1 MRPNSLFAVAVL
13 SIGLSACTITKI
25 QNSSSSF
32 SSNKADTAEGTSTV
46 EGPSVSFESISSSS
60 NEPISPEE
68 SSSSSISSSSSSSD
82 TTPKSDYVP
91 DGAKLSFQEEFD
103 GNDLNTSIW
112 EPMIGNGSQY
122 GIWEWG
128 NAERQYYQKENAT
141 VEEGRLLITAKKQQ
155 VGDYAY
161 TSARLRTKGRVA
173 FFRNSYV
180 EARIK
185 MPAIPGMWPAFWMLP
200 EDNFEGKGW
209 PTSGEIDIME
219 ARGRVD
225 NQTSGALHYAQN
237 SEGNHTYKTASMTM
251 DSITNWHC
259 YSVLWGD
266 TSIVWMVDGLSFLTV
281 SSSTWGEGYSQ
292 KDGAPFNRPFHLLLN
307 LAVGGNFDGGVLPP
321 SDFVSAAMEID
332 YVRGYSL

>member
-1 MRPNSLFAVAVL
+1 
-13 SIGLSACTITKI
+13 
-25 QNSSSSF
+25 
-32 SSNKADTAEGTSTV
+32 
-46 EGPSVSFESISSSS
+46 
-60 NEPISPEE
+60 
-68 SSSSSISSSSSSSD
+68 
-82 TTPKSDYVP
+82 
-91 DGAKLSFQEEFD
+91 
-103 GNDLNTSIW
+103 
-112 EPMIGNGSQY
+112 MIGNGSQY

-161 TSARLRTKGRVA
+161 TSARLRTKGRVS
-173 FFRNSYV
+173 FSRNSYV

-219 ARGRVD
+219 ARGSVD

-259 YSVLWGD
+259 YSVLWSN
-266 TSIVWMVDGLSFLTV
+266 TSIVWMVDGFPFLTV

>member
-91 DGAKLSFQEEFD
+91 DGAKLSFQEEFN
-103 GNDLNTSIW
+103 GNALNTSIW

-161 TSARLRTKGRVA
+161 TSARLRTKGRVS
-173 FFRNSYV
+173 FSRNSYI

-281 SSSTWGEGYSQ
+281 SSSMWDEGYSQ

>member
-1 MRPNSLFAVAVL
+1 MKPYSLFFASLLLV
-13 SIGLSACTITKI
+13 GTSACSITKI
-25 QNSSSSF
+25 GDSSDFSSSS
-32 SSNKADTAEGTSTV
+32 KTDEGNTSTSL
-46 EGPSVSFESISSSS
+46 ETSTSS
-60 NEPISPEE
+60 NEST
-68 SSSSSISSSSSSSD
+68 SSSTSSSSSD
-82 TTPKSDYVP
+82 ATPKSDYVP

-103 GNDLNTSIW
+103 GNALNTSIW
-112 EPMIGNGSQY
+112 EPMIGNGTQY
-122 GIWEWG
+122 GLWEWG

-173 FFRNSYV
+173 FSCNSYI

-225 NQTSGALHYAQN
+225 NQTSGALHYAQD
-237 SEGNHTYKTASMTM
+237 SAGNHTYKTASMTM

-259 YSVLWGD
+259 YSVLWSN

-281 SSSTWGEGYSQ
+281 SSSTWGAGYSQ

-307 LAVGGNFDGGVLPP
+307 MAVGGNFDGGVMPP
-321 SDFVSAAMEID
+321 ADFVSAAMEID
-332 YVRGYSL
+332 YIRGYSL

>member
-1 MRPNSLFAVAVL
+1 MKPYSLFFASLLLV
-13 SIGLSACTITKI
+13 GMSACSISKI
-25 QNSSSSF
+25 EDSSDFSSSS
-32 SSNKADTAEGTSTV
+32 KTEEGKTSASLETSTSFS
-46 EGPSVSFESISSSS
+46 ESASPST
-60 NEPISPEE
+60 
-68 SSSSSISSSSSSSD
+68 SSSSSD

-103 GNDLNTSIW
+103 GNALNTSIW
-112 EPMIGNGSQY
+112 EPMIGNGTQY
-122 GIWEWG
+122 GLWEWG

-155 VGDYAY
+155 AGDYAY

-173 FFRNSYV
+173 FSYNSYI

-225 NQTSGALHYAQN
+225 NQTSGALHYAQD
-237 SEGNHTYKTASMTM
+237 SAGSHTYKTASMTM

-259 YSVLWGD
+259 YSVLWSN

-281 SSSTWGEGYSQ
+281 SNSTWGAGYNQ

-307 LAVGGNFDGGVLPP
+307 LAVGGNFDGGVMPP
-321 SDFVSAAMEID
+321 ADFISAAMEID
-332 YVRGYSL
+332 YIRGYSL

>member
-32 SSNKADTAEGTSTV
+32 SSDKADTGEGTSTV
-46 EGPSVSFESISSSS
+46 EGSSVSS
-60 NEPISPEE
+60 NGPISPEE

-103 GNDLNTSIW
+103 GNTLNTSIW

-141 VEEGRLLITAKKQQ
+141 VKEGRLLITAKKQQ

-173 FFRNSYV
+173 FSRNSYV

-259 YSVLWGD
+259 YSVLWNN
-266 TSIVWMVDGLSFLTV
+266 TSIVWMVDGFPFLTV

-321 SDFVSAAMEID
+321 SDFASAAMEID

>member
-1 MRPNSLFAVAVL
+1 
-13 SIGLSACTITKI
+13 
-25 QNSSSSF
+25 
-32 SSNKADTAEGTSTV
+32 
-46 EGPSVSFESISSSS
+46 
-60 NEPISPEE
+60 
-68 SSSSSISSSSSSSD
+68 
-82 TTPKSDYVP
+82 
-91 DGAKLSFQEEFD
+91 
-103 GNDLNTSIW
+103 
-112 EPMIGNGSQY
+112 MIGNGSQY

-173 FFRNSYV
+173 FSRNSYV

-266 TSIVWMVDGLSFLTV
+266 TFIVWMVDGLSFLTV

>member
-103 GNDLNTSIW
+103 GNALNTSIW

-141 VEEGRLLITAKKQQ
+141 VKEGRLLITAKKQQ

-161 TSARLRTKGRVA
+161 TSARLRTKGRVS
-173 FFRNSYV
+173 FSRNSYI

-259 YSVLWGD
+259 YSVLWSNA
-266 TSIVWMVDGLSFLTV
+266 SIVWMVDGFPFLTV
-281 SSSTWGEGYSQ
+281 SSSTWDEGYSQ

-321 SDFVSAAMEID
+321 SDFASAAMEID